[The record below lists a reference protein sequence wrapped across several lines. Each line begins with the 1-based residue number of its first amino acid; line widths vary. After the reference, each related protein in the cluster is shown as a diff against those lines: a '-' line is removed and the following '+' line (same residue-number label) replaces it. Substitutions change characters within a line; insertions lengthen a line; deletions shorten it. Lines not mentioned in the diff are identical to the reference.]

1 MYGRA
6 VLFLL
11 SLLCAGCQLRDSM
24 SDSIKSLSTTTSSSS
39 KREGTRPSG
48 AEGPTSLSSP
58 AAEEVVVPVIQEE
71 LEIQKQ
77 PVETG
82 RVRVTKRVHERE
94 ELVDVPIMREEV
106 DIDRVP
112 IDRLLDG
119 PVSMRQEGDIL
130 IIPVVEEVLVVEKR
144 LRLKEELHVRKRQ
157 RESQVPQRVRL
168 RQEEA
173 IIERVPS
180 HPEAGSAGNESTG
193 PRSVPKP

>member
-6 VLFLL
+6 VLCLL
-11 SLLCAGCQLRDSM
+11 SLLCAGCQLRESM
-24 SDSIKSLSTTTSSSS
+24 SDVIKSSSAITSSSE
-39 KREGTRPSG
+39 REGTRPSG
-48 AEGPTSLSSP
+48 GEGPTSPPSP

-71 LEIQKQ
+71 LQIQKQ

-82 RVRVTKRVHERE
+82 RVRVTKRVHERD
-94 ELVDVPIMREEV
+94 ELVDVPIVREEV
-106 DIDRVP
+106 EIERIP
-112 IDRLLDG
+112 SGRLLDG
-119 PVSMRQEGDIL
+119 PVSMRQDGDTL

-173 IIERVPS
+173 VIERLQGDPG
-180 HPEAGSAGNESTG
+180 AGSAGNESTESG
-193 PRSVPKP
+193 SVAKP

>member
-1 MYGRA
+1 MYNRA

-11 SLLCAGCQLRDSM
+11 SFLCAGCQMRDPIG
-24 SDSIKSLSTTTSSSS
+24 DGVKSLSAPLSFSSE
-39 KREGTRPSG
+39 REGMRPSG
-48 AEGPTSLSSP
+48 AEGPTNPPSP
-58 AAEEVVVPVIQEE
+58 AAEEVVMPVIQEE
-71 LEIQKQ
+71 LQIQKQ

-112 IDRLLDG
+112 IGRLLDG

-157 RESQVPQRVRL
+157 QESQTSERIRL

-173 IIERVPS
+173 VIERIPS
-180 HPEAGSAGNESTG
+180 DPGAGSAGNESTEPG
-193 PRSVPKP
+193 SIPKP

>member
-39 KREGTRPSG
+39 KREDSRPSG
-48 AEGPTSLSSP
+48 TEGQASP
-58 AAEEVVVPVIQEE
+58 SAAEEVVVPVIQEE

-77 PVETG
+77 AVETG
-82 RVRVTKRVHERE
+82 RVRVTKRVHERD
-94 ELVDVPIMREEV
+94 ELVDVPIVREEAE
-106 DIDRVP
+106 IERVP
-112 IDRLLDG
+112 IGRLLEG
-119 PVSMRQEGDIL
+119 PVSMRQEGGIL

-157 RESQVPQRVRL
+157 RESQTPQRVRL

-173 IIERVPS
+173 MIERLPG
-180 HPEAGSAGNESTG
+180 HPEAGSAGNESTEPG
-193 PRSVPKP
+193 SAPKP